1 MSISRQVSEPADD
14 TEVIAEVGE
23 AIAGNG
29 AREWLVA
36 LGILIVSV
44 IVSRIARRVLTR
56 LVERTGSGSFLSDF
70 LGRLLGYVVVAF
82 GLVYALE
89 QVGVEITPLLGALGL
104 VGIALAFA
112 LQSILENFV
121 AGVLLQVRRP
131 FKKGDE
137 IESQDYVG
145 VITSIDSRTM
155 TICTPAGETVRLPN
169 AEVIRNPII
178 NLTEN
183 GRRRTTMPVG
193 VAYGTDLSRALEI
206 TEQAVRSAEGV
217 LEQPEPVVL
226 VAGFGDSSIDLTAM
240 FWHAPSI
247 AEKLR
252 AQNAVALAVARAYE
266 NNEITIPFPQR
277 TLHLAPDAASVL
289 SVSERPN
296 GSTGTT

>member
-1 MSISRQVSEPADD
+1 VILFRQIDAPADEA
-14 TEVIAEVGE
+14 EVITEVGE
-23 AIAGNG
+23 AIASNG
-29 AREWLVA
+29 AREWLWA
-36 LGILIVSV
+36 LGIMVVAIVA
-44 IVSRIARRVLTR
+44 SRIARAVLTR
-56 LVERTGSGSFLSDF
+56 LIERTGSSSFLSDF

-89 QVGVEITPLLGALGL
+89 EVGVEITPLLGALGL

-131 FKKGDE
+131 FTTGDD

-145 VITSIDSRTM
+145 VITSIDARTM
-155 TICTPAGETVRLPN
+155 TICTPSGETVRLPN

-183 GRRRTTMPVG
+183 GHRRTTLPVG
-193 VAYGTDLSRALEI
+193 VAYGTDLQHAVEV
-206 TEQAVRSAEGV
+206 TERAVRSANGV
-217 LEQPEPVVL
+217 LEDPAPVVL

-252 AQNAVALAVARAYE
+252 AQNAVALAVARAFE
-266 NNEITIPFPQR
+266 TNEITIPFPQR
-277 TLHLAPDAASVL
+277 TLHLAADAASAL
-289 SVSERPN
+289 AGDDRTN
-296 GSTGTT
+296 GTAGNQ